1 MLEEELEELFLLE
14 PLPHDPYS
22 YDPRSCDPSCDPRSC
37 DPSCDPLSGLEVTE
51 SAVCQMGG
59 DLCLFVSHASYDC
72 TSAGSSIGR
81 SC

>member
-14 PLPHDPYS
+14 PLPHDSYS
-22 YDPRSCDPSCDPRSC
+22 YDPRSC

-59 DLCLFVSHASYDC
+59 DLSLFVSHASYDC
-72 TSAGSSIGR
+72 TSAGSSFGR
-81 SC
+81 RC